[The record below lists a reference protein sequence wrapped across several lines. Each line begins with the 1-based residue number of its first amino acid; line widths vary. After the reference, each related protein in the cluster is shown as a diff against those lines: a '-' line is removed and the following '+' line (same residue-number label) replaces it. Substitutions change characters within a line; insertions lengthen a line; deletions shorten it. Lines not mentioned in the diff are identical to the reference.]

1 MKKALI
7 TGITG
12 QDGSYLAEFLLS
24 QGYEVHGI
32 IRRSSS
38 FNTQRIDHI
47 YVDPHDP
54 NARLF
59 LHYGDLSDPGAL
71 TDIIW
76 NIKPD
81 EIYNLGAQSHVKV
94 SFDMPEFTGNV
105 NGLGTTRIL
114 EAIRRSGVKSK
125 IYQASSSEMFGA
137 SSPPQNEKTLFYPRS
152 PYAISKVYAFW
163 MNVNYREAYGI
174 FACNGILF
182 NHETITS
189 FMPMFCKRTDE
200 EEFDLKPICE
210 IVKFDQTKK
219 EYQSKK
225 ISGIQ
230 VWGKNGWVDV
240 TFASAYPH
248 DIENDNKR
256 PRFINSRSGAFMGTS
271 NHVAFMEGGKE
282 KKVEDIKAGD
292 CLETIDLPQPLSVVQ
307 SSIFQ
312 EEAELMGM
320 IVGDGS
326 ITYVKEGKGLH
337 GKFTNSSSEIRKHFS
352 DLWSRVT
359 GGTTVYYP
367 SKSGFN
373 PQKIVGQLILV
384 GGNDWLREIDIY
396 NTDRTKR
403 VPKMILNSSPDIM
416 ISFLRGYNLTD
427 GLKENK
433 CTYEF
438 RNFKTNSATLAMGL
452 WYLIERITG
461 QDMNLTLEIKNDGRI
476 FYSLNILSTVDNL
489 LKEQKVKELVA
500 IGASQR
506 EICRRTDIS
515 RDFIRKIQYGGN
527 ACSVHHLRRNP
538 SEIKKIIDLPN
549 YDGWFYDLETSS
561 GEFHCGVGKCHVHN
575 SPRRGETFVTRKVT
589 RATANILSGKQQTL
603 YLGNLNAKRDWGYAP
618 EYVRTMWLMLQQE
631 NPDDYVVGTGESHSV
646 REFVEKAF
654 EYAEIEIG
662 WNGNGVDE
670 KGIVKG
676 VESKWKDVV
685 KPGDTIIKVDP
696 RYFRPTE
703 VESLCADITKAK
715 NRLGWEPIVKFSDLV
730 KIMVDYDMLQNNLEP
745 KGEGIMASQ
754 KSGYG
759 WTNHEFSFYEGIRKR
774 E

>member
-1 MKKALI
+1 MSLLWKVVKK
-7 TGITG
+7 
-12 QDGSYLAEFLLS
+12 
-24 QGYEVHGI
+24 
-32 IRRSSS
+32 
-38 FNTQRIDHI
+38 
-47 YVDPHDP
+47 
-54 NARLF
+54 
-59 LHYGDLSDPGAL
+59 
-71 TDIIW
+71 
-76 NIKPD
+76 
-81 EIYNLGAQSHVKV
+81 
-94 SFDMPEFTGNV
+94 
-105 NGLGTTRIL
+105 
-114 EAIRRSGVKSK
+114 
-125 IYQASSSEMFGA
+125 
-137 SSPPQNEKTLFYPRS
+137 
-152 PYAISKVYAFW
+152 
-163 MNVNYREAYGI
+163 
-174 FACNGILF
+174 
-182 NHETITS
+182 
-189 FMPMFCKRTDE
+189 
-200 EEFDLKPICE
+200 
-210 IVKFDQTKK
+210 
-219 EYQSKK
+219 
-225 ISGIQ
+225 
-230 VWGKNGWVDV
+230 
-240 TFASAYPH
+240 
-248 DIENDNKR
+248 
-256 PRFINSRSGAFMGTS
+256 
-271 NHVAFMEGGKE
+271 

-575 SPRRGETFVTRKVT
+575 SPRRGETFVTKKVT
-589 RATANILSGKQQTL
+589 RAIANILSGKQKTL
-603 YLGNLNAKRDWGYAP
+603 YLGNLKPNVTG
-618 EYVRTMWLMLQQE
+618 VLQ
-631 NPDDYVVGTGESHSV
+631 V
-646 REFVEKAF
+646 
-654 EYAEIEIG
+654 
-662 WNGNGVDE
+662 
-670 KGIVKG
+670 
-676 VESKWKDVV
+676 
-685 KPGDTIIKVDP
+685 
-696 RYFRPTE
+696 
-703 VESLCADITKAK
+703 
-715 NRLGWEPIVKFSDLV
+715 
-730 KIMVDYDMLQNNLEP
+730 IM
-745 KGEGIMASQ
+745 
-754 KSGYG
+754 
-759 WTNHEFSFYEGIRKR
+759 
-774 E
+774 